1 MPLSVFRSIFS
12 SDQLFQRYWNGRPP
26 AAEEI
31 ELLLL
36 VTRHRAE
43 SSRPDGHHR
52 SAINDAFPPWQRQT
66 LATMLNSAL
75 YGMGEEHLSWEG
87 EKLYVSKERDGVF
100 SSWQN
105 TITEVP
111 SLPLLAHAIRKKIL
125 DNGGDERARET
136 LALKVIGN
144 SLQPSLHLP
153 LLDDEIRR
161 EGLHEL
167 HMHLNGTTEPDLVW
181 LHAIGSPRRA
191 FRELQKVFSQQKST
205 QELLLQLS
213 FNEILDVYHL
223 LRLGAYLRDGLA
235 LALSGIGTI
244 SDLPLCPFNSDRAY
258 GDNEPGDAESKP
270 SCPHQPRREERHNPL
285 SGCHFPQIPEQCA
298 RFWSKPLTNMS
309 LKDLLQTFRYRDLSR
324 PLLARSEDGH
334 PLAALVPRLGALPIQ
349 VTEAV
354 MLGRAYDAVALGNE
368 AVATWL
374 HAYLV
379 VQTKYHRLLVQQADQ
394 IGFDQFQKIP
404 DNKLRD
410 PIEQKYA
417 QRFQQL
423 RGMYGGDLASIEGRF
438 SPGATTKKTSRKID
452 IILSGFNKVHST
464 PKQDLHDRKELG
476 RVKQEPSTDHTELRL
491 VAHFIK
497 QEDPGQQPRKLDRYY
512 YLCRHHKLRKKLMRQ
527 ASALAYGKKVLPKR
541 LSGPLVGI
549 DACANEMHASPEV
562 FAPAFRMLRESGF
575 PNCTFHAGE
584 DFMHLLSGIRAV
596 YEGLEFLDLRAGDR
610 IGHATALGIDP
621 DVWLRLPNAGMKLGE
636 WYDNVVFAYHLLTAE
651 PEYAGICQNLAN
663 EAARLHVKLFN
674 PEWRRG
680 RKKTEEPTFGS
691 TRSQVGCAGHS
702 RQPDTRPNEFYRFD
716 MQAVIAAWKLR
727 GLDPLMA
734 CYGQLDEAPPLSSAG
749 WQEWWQARKER
760 EDNPRAFGLFQA
772 YHFIDPERWNR
783 IEKPSP
789 MLCDLFKSEVF
800 TALQRQVLKEVKR
813 RGVLLESMPTSNVR
827 ISYYN
832 SYTEHHIL
840 EWLGLGK
847 DDNRRNLPRPMVSI
861 CTDNPGIFPTT
872 LRNEFCHVFQMLI
885 KKGLSEDKAIEE
897 LQRLNR
903 NARAYRFG
911 SSR

>member
-1 MPLSVFRSIFS
+1 MSQATFRSLLS
-12 SDQLFQRYWNGRPP
+12 SEQLFQRYWTGQPP
-26 AAEEI
+26 AAREV

-36 VTRHRAE
+36 VTRHQAE
-43 SSRPDGHHR
+43 SLRPDGHHR
-52 SAINDAFPPWQRQT
+52 SAINEAFPPWQRQT
-66 LATMLNSAL
+66 LANMLNSTL
-75 YGMGEEHLSWEG
+75 YGMVEKHLSWES
-87 EKLYVSKERDGVF
+87 EKLYISKERDEVF

-111 SLPLLAHAIRKKIL
+111 SLPLLAHAIWRKVL
-125 DNGGDERARET
+125 ANGGDERAREI

-144 SLQPSLHLP
+144 SLQPSLHVP

-191 FRELQKVFSQQKST
+191 FREFQKIFSQQKST
-205 QELLLQLS
+205 QELLLQVS
-213 FNEILDVYHL
+213 FTEILDVYHL

-235 LALSGIGTI
+235 LALSGIDTI
-244 SDLPLCPFNSDRAY
+244 TDIPLCPFSSGQAH
-258 GDNEPGDAESKP
+258 GKAEPKS
-270 SCPHQPRREERHNPL
+270 SCPHRPKREGGPQPSSSCR
-285 SGCHFPQIPEQCA
+285 FPQIPEQCP
-298 RFWSKPLTNMS
+298 RFWSKPLTILA
-309 LKDLLQTFRYRDLSR
+309 LKDLLRTFRYLDLSR

-334 PLAALVPRLGALPIQ
+334 PLAALVPRLGAFPVQ
-349 VTEAV
+349 VTEAM
-354 MLGRAYDAVALGNE
+354 MLGRAYDAVAQGNE
-368 AVATWL
+368 AVAAWL

-394 IGFDQFQKIP
+394 IGFEQFQKIP

-438 SPGATTKKTSRKID
+438 SPGATTTKTARKIHT
-452 IILSGFNKVHST
+452 ILSGFNKIHST
-464 PKQDLHDRKELG
+464 PTQDLTNWKKSGQVRQG
-476 RVKQEPSTDHTELRL
+476 AAIDHPELRL

-497 QEDPGQQPRKLDRYY
+497 REDPGQQPGKPDRYY
-512 YLCRHHKLRKKLMRQ
+512 YLCRHHKLRQKLMRQ
-527 ASALAYGKKVLPKR
+527 ASALAYGKEVLPKR
-541 LSGPLVGI
+541 LSEPLVGI

-562 FAPAFRMLRESGF
+562 FAPAFRMLRERGF

-596 YEGLEFLDLRAGDR
+596 YEALEFLDLQAGDR

-636 WYDNVVFAYHLLTAE
+636 WYDNVVFAYYLLTAE

-680 RKKTEEPTFGS
+680 RKKTEEPASGS
-691 TRSQVGCAGHS
+691 TRSQPECAGAF
-702 RQPDTRPNEFYRFD
+702 RQSDTRPDERYRFD

-734 CYGQLDEAPPLSSAG
+734 CYGQLDKTPPLSSSG
-749 WQEWWQARKER
+749 WREWWQARKER
-760 EDNPRAFGLFQA
+760 EENPRAFDFFQA

-847 DDNRRNLPRPMVSI
+847 DDNRRNLPRPMVAI

-885 KKGLSEDKAIEE
+885 KAGLSEDKAIEE

>member
-1 MPLSVFRSIFS
+1 MPQDVYRNFFS
-12 SDQLFQRYWNGRPP
+12 SDQLFQHYWIGRPP
-26 AAEEI
+26 ESKEV

-36 VTRHRAE
+36 VSRHQAE
-43 SSRPDGHHR
+43 SLRPDGHHR
-52 SAINDAFPPWQRQT
+52 SAINEAFPPWQRQT
-66 LATMLNSAL
+66 LSIMLDSAL
-75 YGMGEEHLSWEG
+75 CGIVEEHLSWEG
-87 EKLYVSKERDGVF
+87 EKLYVSKERDSVF

-105 TITEVP
+105 TVTEVP
-111 SLPLLAHAIRKKIL
+111 SLPLLAHAIRRKVLGI
-125 DNGGDERARET
+125 GGDERTRET
-136 LALKVIGN
+136 LAMKVIGN

-153 LLDDEIRR
+153 LLDEEIRR

-191 FRELQKVFSQQKST
+191 FREFQKNFSQQNST
-205 QELLLQLS
+205 QELLLQS
-213 FNEILDVYHL
+213 GFKEILDVYHL
-223 LRLGAYLRDGLA
+223 LRLGAYLRDRLA
-235 LALSGIGTI
+235 LALSLIGSI
-244 SDLPLCPFNSDRAY
+244 ANLPLCPFSSDLAY
-258 GDNEPGDAESKP
+258 GESKP
-270 SCPHQPRREERHNPL
+270 SCPHQSKRERSPNPA
-285 SGCHFPQIPEQCA
+285 SGCRFPRIPEQCP
-298 RFWSKPLTNMS
+298 RFWSKPLTILA
-309 LKDLLQTFRYRDLSR
+309 LKDLLRTFRYQDLSW

-334 PLAALVPRLGALPIQ
+334 PLAALVPRLGAFPVQ

-354 MLGRAYDAVALGNE
+354 MLCRAYDAVAQGNE

-379 VQTKYHRLLVQQADQ
+379 VQTKYHRLLVQQPDQ

-464 PKQDLHDRKELG
+464 PTQDLTHRKELSG
-476 RVKQEPSTDHTELRL
+476 MKQEPATNHTELRL

-497 QEDPGQQPRKLDRYY
+497 QKDPGQQPEKPDRYY

-541 LSGPLVGI
+541 LSEPLVGI

-562 FAPAFRMLRESGF
+562 FAPAFRMLRERGF
-575 PNCTFHAGE
+575 PNCTFHTGE

-621 DVWLRLPNAGMKLGE
+621 EVWLRLPNAGMKLGE
-636 WYDNVVFAYHLLTAE
+636 WYDNVVFAYHLMTAE
-651 PEYAGICQNLAN
+651 PECAGICQNLAN

-674 PEWRRG
+674 PEWRRC
-680 RKKTEEPTFGS
+680 RKKAEEPVSGS
-691 TRSQVGCAGHS
+691 TRSLAGCSGAVSQHDTK
-702 RQPDTRPNEFYRFD
+702 PDEHYRFD

-727 GLDPLMA
+727 GMDPLMA

-749 WQEWWQARKER
+749 WREWWKARKER
-760 EDNPRAFGLFQA
+760 EDNPRAFEFFRA

-789 MLCDLFKSEVF
+789 MLLDLFKPEVF

-832 SYTEHHIL
+832 SYTEHHLL

-847 DDNRRNLPRPMVSI
+847 DHNRRDLPRPMVAI

-885 KKGLSEDKAIEE
+885 NAGLSEDKAIEE

-911 SSR
+911 SSQ